1 MIVKRL
7 AVLTAAGGLALAL
20 VACGS
25 SSTPAASPAT
35 SNSSSSASSAAAPS
49 GSAPMSSG
57 AMTSGAM
64 SSGAMS
70 SGAMSSGAMTS
81 GGGAATALVG
91 AGCAGYA
98 KAVPTGAGSVGG
110 MAADPVATAASNNPL
125 LKTLVAA
132 VSGKVNPKVNLVN
145 TLNSGEF
152 TVFAPVDTAFKK
164 IDAATMGKLATDSA
178 LLTKILT
185 YHVIPGQLD
194 AKAVIGTH
202 KTVEGGSVE
211 VTGSGDNIKINGTS
225 AVICGNVKTKNAT
238 VYLIDTV
245 LTPPADGAVTS
256 GAMTSGAMTSG
267 AMTSG
272 AMTSG
277 AMTSGATTSGATTS
291 GAMTSGATTSG
302 ATTSG
307 AALVGPGCAAYAKA
321 VPAGA
326 GSVGGMAADPV
337 ATAAS
342 NNPLLTTLVAAVSGK
357 VNPKV
362 NLVNTLNSGEFTV
375 FAPVDSAFKKVDAA
389 TMGKLTTDGALLT
402 KILTYHVVAGQLDA
416 SKIAG
421 THKTV
426 EGGSV
431 TVTGSGNNLKVNG
444 ANVICG
450 NVKTKNATVY
460 LIDNVLSP
468 TS

>member
-57 AMTSGAM
+57 AMT
-64 SSGAMS
+64 SGAMS

-164 IDAATMGKLATDSA
+164 IDAATLGKLATDSA

-277 AMTSGATTSGATTS
+277 AM
-291 GAMTSGATTSG
+291 TSG